1 MAAFQ
6 TMSGLLRKKGSYL
19 FGDRVETKVVRS
31 GKVAGVV
38 VTHGTRLRQ
47 HHVGSKAQSTV
58 FYQMYPDASVLVRE
72 IVWVCGG
79 AVSERASGCVSASS
93 VAKGDRPHRAQPD
106 VVFIACEC
114 ELLPHACSAGDAARV
129 VCTHRTSLHA
139 GIRSSL
145 CCT

>member
-1 MAAFQ
+1 
-6 TMSGLLRKKGSYL
+6 
-19 FGDRVETKVVRS
+19 
-31 GKVAGVV
+31 
-38 VTHGTRLRQ
+38 
-47 HHVGSKAQSTV
+47 
-58 FYQMYPDASVLVRE
+58 
-72 IVWVCGG
+72 
-79 AVSERASGCVSASS
+79 VSL
-93 VAKGDRPHRAQPD
+93 HRAWPKATGHTVLSLGACD